1 MMIIEI
7 KEKYFDGG
15 LCTDLAEKYT
25 TVGVVMGLSVLQ
37 NGKIPQYIPEEV
49 LNAIVQGTSLSP
61 CINNLQNGLR
71 KVGILQL
78 MTSLPIF
85 LYLFRPS
92 DASGLNVKKLTHLLA
107 PTFEEGSNSRTYQ
120 KEVHNA
126 FMRYIREVYAGRRT
140 MGSVSLTLGHILQFV
155 CGTDKEPV

>member
-1 MMIIEI
+1 MQFEI

-15 LCTDLAEKYT
+15 LRTDLAEKIYT

-37 NGKIPQYIPEEV
+37 NGKIPQFIPEEV
-49 LNAIVQGTSLSP
+49 LNEIVQGPSLSP
-61 CINNLQNGLR
+61 CINNLQNGLC

-85 LYLFRPS
+85 LCLFRPP
-92 DASGLNVKKLTHLLA
+92 DVTGLNVKKLTHLLA
-107 PTFEEGSNSRTYQ
+107 PTFEEGSNSRKYH

-126 FMRYIREVYAGRRT
+126 FISRALSYGISRPHSWPNFTV
-140 MGSVSLTLGHILQFV
+140 
-155 CGTDKEPV
+155 